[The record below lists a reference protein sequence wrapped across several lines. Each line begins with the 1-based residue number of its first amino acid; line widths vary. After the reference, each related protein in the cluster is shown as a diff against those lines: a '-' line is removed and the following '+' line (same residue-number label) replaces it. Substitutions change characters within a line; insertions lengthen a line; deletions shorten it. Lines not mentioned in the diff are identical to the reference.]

1 MIVRLPKTT
10 LSQTTGSSSHEIIEV
25 YLTDTSEDG
34 ISQNDHD
41 IAEFHRSRKY
51 SVRCVVVPTL
61 DEVEIVKSCH
71 FLAISSQASM
81 IEEAEMIPLALG

>member
-1 MIVRLPKTT
+1 MRLAK
-10 LSQTTGSSSHEIIEV
+10 GISSIPAQV
-25 YLTDTSEDG
+25 

-71 FLAISSQASM
+71 FLAISSQAT
-81 IEEAEMIPLALG
+81 IWKQAETKPLWSLARSR